1 MLSLI
6 KKLFA
11 KKAEVSATP
20 WPFPTSKV
28 SVKPADEPVTE
39 AKVQVVAAVPAAKKP
54 ARTKS
59 AAVTAKSA
67 PRKPRAPRAQ

>member
-11 KKAEVSATP
+11 KKAEVSVTP

-28 SVKPADEPVTE
+28 LVKPAEEPIATVIVVEGVGQVEVPVTTVK
-39 AKVQVVAAVPAAKKP
+39 AKSTTVK
-54 ARTKS
+54 
-59 AAVTAKSA
+59 AKSA
-67 PRKPRAPRAQ
+67 PRKPRAQ

>member
-1 MLSLI
+1 MLSLL

-28 SVKPADEPVTE
+28 SVKPADEPVAE
-39 AKVQVVAAVPAAKKP
+39 AKVEVVEAVSTAKKP
-54 ARTKS
+54 
-59 AAVTAKSA
+59 VAKKPKVVA
-67 PRKPRAPRAQ
+67 KTTPRKPRAQ

>member
-11 KKAEVSATP
+11 KKAEVSVTP

-28 SVKPADEPVTE
+28 LVKPAEEPVAEVKVEVVKAVST
-39 AKVQVVAAVPAAKKP
+39 AKKPAAKKP
-54 ARTKS
+54 K
-59 AAVTAKSA
+59 VVAKTA
-67 PRKPRAPRAQ
+67 PRKPRAQ